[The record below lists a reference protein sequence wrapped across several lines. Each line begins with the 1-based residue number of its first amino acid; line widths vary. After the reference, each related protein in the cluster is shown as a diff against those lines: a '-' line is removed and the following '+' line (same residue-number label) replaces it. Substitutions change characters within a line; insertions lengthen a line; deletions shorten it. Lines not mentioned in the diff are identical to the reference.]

1 MKKSILFKS
10 KFLAALTFLLL
21 SYSAFGQNLVKNG
34 SFELSTPLVPRSGG
48 TEYYIVPSG
57 TTITGWNYISGDID
71 LHHRRHHGMQCPG
84 NDSQHIDLN
93 PNGIIEQKILGL
105 TPGVN
110 YTLTFF
116 TSVHKNL
123 IGCGGTTS
131 QSASGT
137 IKLLRYLDSVADL
150 SVSMRIPKTDTG
162 VWKQRTYAFTAT
174 ADSLVL
180 RFKGDTSCYHAGG
193 ILVDSVVIQSVCNP
207 DCEDTTVTCH
217 SECQDDDWYEI
228 GTTNAPMSNTVKAY
242 RIGDA
247 FIGTNN
253 PYYWNYK
260 LVIDNRE
267 DIYQQNNFRNAIH
280 ATVMHTQCSHGY
292 GILVNTNRLG
302 GTKAFA
308 AQGDGI
314 DRALI
319 YGNGKSWFSNTMTLG
334 VNPSTEDPCSDAPP
348 THILKINGTG
358 LINGMNLT
366 SDSRFKTDVKP
377 IEKTDEIINKLNPVI
392 YKFKTEEFKDR
403 GFPAGN
409 TYGFIAQ
416 ELKEVLP
423 YTVTEETD
431 GYLSVNYIAIIPVL
445 TQAIKEQQQKIEKL
459 EEKVATIEGIN
470 KQKGTLEGSTEP
482 QKVEI
487 NKTAMLMQNNPNP
500 LNDVTFIDYYLPATT
515 VSAFIK
521 VTDNNGRLIQAFPI
535 EKTGYGQLELNC
547 LNMATGTYYYSL
559 IVDNNVIA
567 TKTMLIAKH

>member
-1 MKKSILFKS
+1 MKNPLPIKL
-10 KFLAALTFLLL
+10 KFLSALAFLLL
-21 SYSAFGQNLVKNG
+21 SSVAFGQNLVQNG
-34 SFELSTPLVPRSGG
+34 SFELSSPFVPDTPAYYSFITQTSATTIANWTRTGNVDLHHARHHSMGCPPGG
-48 TEYYIVPSG
+48 DTQHVDLNKTG
-57 TTITGWNYISGDID
+57 TLTQTITGLATG
-71 LHHRRHHGMQCPG
+71 G
-84 NDSQHIDLN
+84 
-93 PNGIIEQKILGL
+93 K
-105 TPGVN
+105 
-110 YTLTFF
+110 YTLTFYS
-116 TSVHKNL
+116 SVHAL
-123 IGCGGTTS
+123 MFCGGTSSATVTFGTMVNQTLNLTS
-131 QSASGT
+131 SDKPWTLHTFTFTANATSAVLSMSSNGSCYDYGGV
-137 IKLLRYLDSVADL
+137 LFDL
-150 SVSMRIPKTDTG
+150 FSIIPLCDTG
-162 VWKQRTYAFTAT
+162 
-174 ADSLVL
+174 
-180 RFKGDTSCYHAGG
+180 
-193 ILVDSVVIQSVCNP
+193 
-207 DCEDTTVTCH
+207 
-217 SECQDDDWYEI
+217 CQDDDWYEM
-228 GTTNAPMSNTVKAY
+228 GTTLAPMSNTVRAY

-247 FIGTNN
+247 LIGTSN

-267 DIYQQNNFRNAIH
+267 DIHQQNNLRNAIH
-280 ATVMHTQCSHGY
+280 ATARHTQCSFGY

-308 AQGDGI
+308 AQGDSI
-314 DRALI
+314 DRAVI
-319 YGNGKSWFSNTMTLG
+319 FGNGKSWFSNVMTLG
-334 VNPSTEDPCSDAPP
+334 GNAPADACEDFPSV
-348 THILKINGTG
+348 HILTINGTG

-403 GFPAGN
+403 NFPAGN

-445 TQAIKEQQQKIEKL
+445 TQAIKEQQEKIKKL
-459 EEKVATIEGIN
+459 EEKVAVMEGIN
-470 KQKGTLEGSTEP
+470 KQQGTLEGSTEP

-500 LNDVTFIDYYLPATT
+500 LSDVTFIDYYLPATT